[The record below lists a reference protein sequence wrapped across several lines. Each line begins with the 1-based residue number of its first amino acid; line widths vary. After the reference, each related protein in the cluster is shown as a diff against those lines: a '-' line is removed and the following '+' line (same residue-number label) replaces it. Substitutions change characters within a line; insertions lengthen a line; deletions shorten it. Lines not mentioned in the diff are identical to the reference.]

1 MSKSIIIREQLAKHL
16 PGTIAVLVAIWLL
29 FPFIRIDQ
37 ADYDQGRILVYRLAF
52 GLMIMIIM
60 LGKMGFDVFFPQ
72 GISRKVS
79 NVKSIIFIILGI
91 LLLVFVV
98 YTIMQAGSLF
108 LSSYPDTSEIYQQVT
123 IETSPVL

>member
-1 MSKSIIIREQLAKHL
+1 LMSSESLKQKIVAYL
-16 PGTIAVLVAIWLL
+16 PGTLAIIIALWLL
-29 FPFIRIDQ
+29 LPFVRIDQ
-37 ADYDQGRILVYRLAF
+37 SDYDQSRILVYRLAF
-52 GLMIMIIM
+52 GLMILIIM

-98 YTIMQAGSLF
+98 YIIMQAGSLF
-108 LSSYPDTSEIYQQVT
+108 LSSYPDTQNSYQ
-123 IETSPVL
+123 EFPF